1 MEYKDK
7 LYQAPRSFTT
17 NSIDEAAGIFI
28 PASDISRVKSLYDEG
43 SIELPGPMYN
53 KETGMFYFDLIITRV
68 QERFLEF
75 DKIEPYIG
83 EVFSHTFYGKSPVV
97 HNLQGILL
105 ETKNNNA
112 KHYLLSAY
120 INIFKLSQV
129 AKNGIAPVL
138 YFNDTFTTGAFTSL
152 NLTEDS
158 QNSETIMMNADFL
171 VLSSFYYSGESVGAV
186 RSLDL
191 NYSKMTTFGDT
202 SFNNN

>member
-7 LYQAPRSFTT
+7 LYHPARSFTT
-17 NSIDEAAGIFI
+17 NIIDTAARLFI
-28 PASDISRVKSLYDEG
+28 PASDISKIQSLYDEG
-43 SIELPGPMYN
+43 AIDLPGPMYN
-53 KETGMFYFDLIITRV
+53 KEEGMFFFDLILTRV
-68 QERFLEF
+68 HERFLEF
-75 DKIEPYIG
+75 EKIEPYIG
-83 EVFSHTFYGKSPVV
+83 EVFSHTFYGKSPVI
-97 HNLQGILL
+97 HNLQGILV

-138 YFNDTFTTGAFTSL
+138 YFNDTFTTGAFLSL

-158 QNSETIMMNADFL
+158 QNSEAIIFNADFL

-202 SFNNN
+202 SFNSN